1 MYMYA
6 CVTTAVCVYMR
17 YQQQHQLTDNDDDD
31 DDDDDDVFVA
41 SLLLQRGESHVL
53 RLFD

>member
-6 CVTTAVCVYMR
+6 CVATAGCVYMR
-17 YQQQHQLTDNDDDD
+17 YQQQHQLTDND